1 MLTGTASALLAL
13 SWHHVWVTVIDPLH
27 GDGYQW
33 WSGLGS
39 DLVYLSGVAAFMHH
53 HNCRISGCWRPGH
66 IDPESGQLY
75 CHKHRPQPK
84 E

>member
-1 MLTGTASALLAL
+1 MLTGIASALVAI
-13 SWHHVWVTVIDPLH
+13 SWREIWNVAIDPLH

-39 DLVYLSGVAAFMHH
+39 DLVYVSGIAVFMRH
-53 HNCRISGCWRPGH
+53 HNCSIKGCLRPGH
-66 IDPESGQLY
+66 VDPTSGHLF